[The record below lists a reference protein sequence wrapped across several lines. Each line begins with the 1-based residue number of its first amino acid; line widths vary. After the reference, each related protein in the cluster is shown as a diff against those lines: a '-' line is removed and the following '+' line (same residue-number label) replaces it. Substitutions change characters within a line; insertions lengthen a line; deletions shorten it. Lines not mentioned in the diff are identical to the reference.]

1 VFAEFLKQKVEKKK
15 DINELERFTT
25 MIDIDKDG
33 FVSEADVTTCIK
45 NLNNAAFYKNG
56 G

>member
-1 VFAEFLKQKVEKKK
+1 
-15 DINELERFTT
+15 

-33 FVSEADVTTCIK
+33 FVTEADVTTCIK

-56 G
+56 GQAL

>member
-1 VFAEFLKQKVEKKK
+1 
-15 DINELERFTT
+15 

-33 FVSEADVTTCIK
+33 FITEADVTTCIK

-56 G
+56 GQALKSSTFNAQTKFYPS